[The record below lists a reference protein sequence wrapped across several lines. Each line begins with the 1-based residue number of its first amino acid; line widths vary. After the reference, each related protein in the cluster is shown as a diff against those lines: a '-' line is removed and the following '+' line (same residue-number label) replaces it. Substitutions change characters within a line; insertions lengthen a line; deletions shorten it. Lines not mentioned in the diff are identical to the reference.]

1 MTKKDFILITSILNQ
16 YARCERDNIIF
27 TMDDII
33 ASFSTRLSG
42 TYPRFNK
49 DKFYL
54 ACYSTKEQS

>member
-1 MTKKDFILITSILNQ
+1 MTKKDFILITSVLNQ

-33 ASFSTRLSG
+33 ASFSVRLSSLN
-42 TYPRFNK
+42 PRFNK

-54 ACYSTKEQS
+54 ACYSTKEI

>member
-16 YARCERDNIIF
+16 YARCERENVPF

-33 ASFSTRLSG
+33 ASFSQGLSR
-42 TYPRFNK
+42 TNPRFDK

-54 ACYSTKEQS
+54 AAYSTKE

>member
-1 MTKKDFILITSILNQ
+1 MTKKDFTLITSILNQ

-33 ASFSTRLSG
+33 ASFSTRLSQEN
-42 TYPRFNK
+42 PRFNK

-54 ACYSTKEQS
+54 ASYSTKD